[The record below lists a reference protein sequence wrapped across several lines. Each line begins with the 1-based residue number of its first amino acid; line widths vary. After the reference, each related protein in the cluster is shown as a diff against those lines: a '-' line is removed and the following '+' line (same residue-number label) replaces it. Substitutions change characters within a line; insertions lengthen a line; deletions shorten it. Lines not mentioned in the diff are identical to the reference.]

1 MNDQMLRDYASK
13 HGIPIIEEGVVTF
26 FQSLFNAQP
35 IKEVLEIGTAM
46 SYSAHVLASL
56 GAHVD
61 TIERNE
67 TMLRHSQKIL
77 NDSNL
82 KSKIHVIYDDALTMP
97 LPEKSYDLIFIDGAK
112 SQYINFFKRFS
123 PLLKKGG
130 FIICDNM
137 HFHHLNPLEVKRH
150 TRQLL
155 KKIEKF
161 KAFLLENKDFNTE
174 FINVGDGL
182 SVSVK
187 R

>member
-1 MNDQMLRDYASK
+1 MNDQMLRDYALQ
-13 HGIPIIEEGVVTF
+13 HAIPIIEEGVVDYF
-26 FQSLFNAQP
+26 KSLFQTHT
-35 IKEVLEIGTAM
+35 IKHVLEIGTAM
-46 SYSAHVLASL
+46 SYSAHVMASL
-56 GAHVD
+56 GAQVD

-67 TMLRHSQKIL
+67 TMMKHSQEIL
-77 NDSNL
+77 KDSPL
-82 KSKIHVIYDDALTMP
+82 KSNIHVIFDDALTMP
-97 LPEKSYDLIFIDGAK
+97 IPNKVYDLIFIDGAK
-112 SQYINFFKRFS
+112 SQYTNFFKRFS

-155 KKIEKF
+155 KKIDRF
-161 KAFLLENKDFNTE
+161 KSFLLENQQFDTE
-174 FINVGDGL
+174 FLNVGDGL